1 MISKRSLLLILYLAI
16 TGCNIDCVEP
26 GLQSRNTSVNVNVPA
41 RKADEGVKIHWV
53 DSGQVI
59 SKDEKIKFTI
69 GGSLNFCF
77 PKEGKN
83 PRKVLVPAVFCADGS
98 IPIYSK
104 AANINDV
111 SNNYGVDEKGVSGN
125 ELCGGRGFGSNRRY
139 VDTEIKVNPGDKLNF
154 SLVPREIAIDYDNP
168 EGKGIS
174 FDNNCYKTEKE
185 DDKDRATIKEMLNG
199 GTFFCGSNGKR
210 TAVEFPNL
218 NKENME
224 KRKVLVGN
232 GYTPYDNKV
241 HFNKN
246 FIKGDEPWI
255 NGALLDLQRAR
266 VGLNE
271 LCNGKNCDFNKVKGY
286 SSSKIGLEQLC
297 DGKNCN
303 LNEIKK
309 YGSYELNCY
318 YQNICYTKEGIF
330 NNGLHKKGNRN
341 CVSSIRYEKYD
352 KKNKENK
359 KEYKCDMYSH
369 LKEVEDRLKEIKE
382 NKGSTGFTSTG
393 KEDIENILWAEAL
406 VVKIGN
412 FDTTKN
418 RRFDRE
424 NGGAKGAQYLPK
436 EKGAGKNGNQEYKC
450 SKTSNDFEDFSL
462 RLNYTY
468 EVNGDVQPG
477 SDVMLAIASNGSYHL
492 HRGGYHVEVNRSCEY
507 INGQKL
513 YIYLG
518 NEAPKDFSGLETN
531 DFKKVEELYQ
541 RTEDNVNYYIIN
553 GNHLTDKESEKI
565 YFGIDVSN
573 VEKEDITDEKG
584 KYYENNEYNITLF
597 VKKEINDFVS
607 SNVNKV
613 FDFIKKEVIGD
624 SVKDLYK
631 GYTKGFLQG
640 VRALL
645 TLYIIFTVVGYMLGM
660 IQLSKF
666 DFIVRMMKIAFIAFA
681 FSDNSWKFF
690 GTTLSKFFMDG
701 SIHLV
706 DSFSGY
712 IGEGGKR
719 FAFLDLT
726 AGILLTGETWLKFL
740 SLIFAGPFGFIAFL
754 IILHASFMFL
764 KCIISATFRYV
775 ISTVLVAFLLS
786 LTPLF
791 IVFIL
796 FQQTK
801 SLFDNWIKT
810 LSHVAVQPMILFSSL
825 SILNQLMYSVLYNLT
840 NFSACYQCLISINF
854 LSYDFCLMKSILP
867 LGYSP
872 SISVD
877 VALSDGTKTGGHFA
891 ALPIDLIQA
900 IIYFII
906 AKATEVFVSASETM
920 AQAIFSAGF
929 GIAGSVAG
937 VANSASQ
944 AILSAVGLDDATQ
957 GNKERGIEGMIPHV
971 KRMTSQQDRTQIEYK
986 LPKTLKQADENETFD
1001 KTSGSEIK
1009 GKEEKDRK
1017 VALPETLKQP
1027 EEEKLGAED
1036 RKEERENE

>member
-16 TGCNIDCVEP
+16 TGCNMDCVEP
-26 GLQSRNTSVNVNVPA
+26 GLQSRNTSVNVNVPV

-59 SKDEKIKFTI
+59 SKNEKIKFTL
-69 GGSLNFCF
+69 GGSVNFC
-77 PKEGKN
+77 PHKEDKN

-98 IPIYSK
+98 IPNYS
-104 AANINDV
+104 
-111 SNNYGVDEKGVSGN
+111 SELVDNSGLDEQ
-125 ELCGGRGFGSNRRY
+125 ELCGSRGFGSDRRY
-139 VDTEIKVNPGDKLNF
+139 IDTGIKVNPGDKLSF
-154 SLVPREIAIDYDNP
+154 SLVPREITIDYDNP
-168 EGKGIS
+168 GEKIS
-174 FDNNCYKTEKE
+174 FDDNCYSTEKE
-185 DDKDRATIKEMLNG
+185 DEKGDDKNRVTIEEMLNG
-199 GTFFCGSNGKR
+199 GTFFCGNNGKR
-210 TAVEFPNL
+210 TAVKFPNL
-218 NKENME
+218 NKEDIE

-246 FIKGDEPWI
+246 FIKDNEPWV
-255 NGALLDLQRAR
+255 NGALLDLRRAR

-271 LCNGKNCDFNKVKGY
+271 LCKGKSCDLNKV
-286 SSSKIGLEQLC
+286 
-297 DGKNCN
+297 
-303 LNEIKK
+303 KK

-341 CVSSIRYEKYD
+341 CVSSIRYGKYD
-352 KKNKENK
+352 DRNGT
-359 KEYKCDMYSH
+359 CDMYSH
-369 LKEVEDRLKEIKE
+369 LKEVEGKLKEIEE

-393 KEDIENILWAEAL
+393 EEDIENISWAEAL
-406 VVKIGN
+406 VAKIGDLN
-412 FDTTKN
+412 DRDTTK
-418 RRFDRE
+418 
-424 NGGAKGAQYLPK
+424 GIQCLPK
-436 EKGAGKNGNQEYKC
+436 EKGAKEDLVC
-450 SKTSNDFEDFSL
+450 SKTNDNFRHFSL
-462 RLNYTY
+462 KLNKDYAI
-468 EVNGDVQPG
+468 DVEDVKRG
-477 SDVMLAIASNGSYHL
+477 SNVMLAIADYGFYGAD
-492 HRGGYHVEVNRSCEY
+492 RGGYHVEVTRSCKY
-507 INGQKL
+507 INGEKL
-513 YIYLG
+513 YVYLG
-518 NEAPKDFSGLETN
+518 NEPPKDLNGVGTN
-531 DFKKVEELYQ
+531 DFKVVGV
-541 RTEDNVNYYIIN
+541 RN
-553 GNHLTDKESEKI
+553 GKDEYTILDTISGEHFQNGESKKI
-565 YFGIDVSN
+565 HFGIDVSN

-597 VKKEINDFVS
+597 VKRKINDFIS

-613 FDFIKKEVIGD
+613 FNFIKKDVIGD
-624 SVKDLYK
+624 NVKNLYK
-631 GYTKGFLQG
+631 GYAKGLFQG

-660 IQLSKF
+660 MQLSKF

-681 FSDNSWKFF
+681 FSDKSWEFF

-701 SIHLV
+701 STHLV

-712 IGEGGKR
+712 IGEEGKR

-810 LSHVAVQPMILFSSL
+810 LAHVAVQPMILFSSL

-872 SISVD
+872 GTSVD

-906 AKATEVFVSASETM
+906 AKAMEVFVSASETM
-920 AQAIFSAGF
+920 AQTIFSAGF
-929 GIAGSVAG
+929 GIAGSVSN
-937 VANSASQ
+937 VASSASQ
-944 AILSAVGLDDATQ
+944 AMLSTVGLDNATQ
-957 GNKERGIEGMIPHV
+957 STIEGI
-971 KRMTSQQDRTQIEYK
+971 KREVGKDRAQIEYK
-986 LPKTLKQADENETFD
+986 LPETLKQADKKEDSN
-1001 KTSGSEIK
+1001 KTEGNKEEDLKTALPLAQEQLK
-1009 GKEEKDRK
+1009 GEEKKEKDKEEK
-1017 VALPETLKQP
+1017 
-1027 EEEKLGAED
+1027 
-1036 RKEERENE
+1036 

>member
-1 MISKRSLLLILYLAI
+1 M
-16 TGCNIDCVEP
+16 DCVEP
-26 GLQSRNTSVNVNVPA
+26 GLQSRNTSVNVNVPVC
-41 RKADEGVKIHWV
+41 KADEGVKIHWV

-59 SKDEKIKFTI
+59 SKNEKIKFTL
-69 GGSLNFCF
+69 GGSVNFC
-77 PKEGKN
+77 PHKEDKN

-125 ELCGGRGFGSNRRY
+125 ELCGGRGFGSDRRY
-139 VDTEIKVNPGDKLNF
+139 VDTGIKVNPGDKLSF
-154 SLVPREIAIDYDNP
+154 SLVPREITIDYDNP
-168 EGKGIS
+168 GEKIS
-174 FDNNCYKTEKE
+174 FDDNCYRTEKE
-185 DDKDRATIKEMLNG
+185 DEKGDDKDRVTIEEMLNG
-199 GTFFCGSNGKR
+199 GTFFCGNNGKR
-210 TAVEFPNL
+210 TAVKFPNL
-218 NKENME
+218 NKEDIE

-246 FIKGDEPWI
+246 FIKDNEPWV
-255 NGALLDLQRAR
+255 NGALLDLRRAR
-266 VGLNE
+266 VELNE
-271 LCNGKNCDFNKVKGY
+271 LCEGKSCDLTKV
-286 SSSKIGLEQLC
+286 
-297 DGKNCN
+297 
-303 LNEIKK
+303 KK

-330 NNGLHKKGNRN
+330 NAGLRKKGNRN
-341 CVSSIRYEKYD
+341 CVSSIRYKKYNA
-352 KKNKENK
+352 KNGT
-359 KEYKCDMYSH
+359 CDMYSH
-369 LKEVEDRLKEIKE
+369 LKEVEGKLKEIKE
-382 NKGSTGFTSTG
+382 NKGSTGFTSTSE
-393 KEDIENILWAEAL
+393 EDTENISWAEAL
-406 VVKIGN
+406 VAKIGDLN
-412 FDTTKN
+412 DQDTAKGIQCLPKTT
-418 RRFDRE
+418 
-424 NGGAKGAQYLPK
+424 GAKTAKYDFI
-436 EKGAGKNGNQEYKC
+436 C
-450 SKTSNDFEDFSL
+450 SQTNDTFWSFSL
-462 RLNYTY
+462 KLNHDYK
-468 EVNGDVQPG
+468 VNENVKSG
-477 SDVMLAIASNGSYHL
+477 SDVMLAIADYGFYGAN
-492 HRGGYHVEVNRSCEY
+492 RGGYHVEVTRSCKY
-507 INGQKL
+507 INGEKL
-513 YIYLG
+513 YVYLG
-518 NEAPKDFSGLETN
+518 NEPPKDLSGVGTS
-531 DFKKVEELYQ
+531 DFKVVGV
-541 RTEDNVNYYIIN
+541 RN
-553 GNHLTDKESEKI
+553 GKDKYTTLDVISGEHFQDGESKKI

-573 VEKEDITDEKG
+573 VGKDDITDEKG

-597 VKKEINDFVS
+597 VKRKINDFIS

-613 FDFIKKEVIGD
+613 FDFIKEDVIGD
-624 SVKDLYK
+624 NVKDLYK
-631 GYTKGFLQG
+631 GYAKGLLQG

-660 IQLSKF
+660 MQLSKF

-681 FSDNSWKFF
+681 FSDKSWEFF

-701 SIHLV
+701 STHLV

-726 AGILLTGETWLKFL
+726 AGILLTEETWLKFL

-810 LSHVAVQPMILFSSL
+810 LAHVAVQPMILFSSL

-872 SISVD
+872 GTSVD

-906 AKATEVFVSASETM
+906 AKAMEVFVSASETM

-929 GIAGSVAG
+929 GIAGSVSS
-937 VANSASQ
+937 VASSASQ
-944 AILSAVGLDDATQ
+944 AMLSTVGLDDATQ
-957 GNKERGIEGMIPHV
+957 STIEGI
-971 KRMTSQQDRTQIEYK
+971 KREVGKDRTKIEYK
-986 LPKTLKQADENETFD
+986 LPDTPKQADKKEDSNKTED
-1001 KTSGSEIK
+1001 KKEEDQKAALPSTQELLK
-1009 GKEEKDRK
+1009 GKKDKEEKK
-1017 VALPETLKQP
+1017 
-1027 EEEKLGAED
+1027 EEK
-1036 RKEERENE
+1036 RE

>member
-16 TGCNIDCVEP
+16 TGCNMDCVEP
-26 GLQSRNTSVNVNVPA
+26 GLQSRNTSVNVNVPV

-59 SKDEKIKFTI
+59 SKDDEKIKFTL
-69 GGSLNFCF
+69 GGSVNFC
-77 PKEGKN
+77 PHKEDKN

-98 IPIYSK
+98 IPNYSSELVDNSGLDEQEVCGDIGFGNSQSYSK
-104 AANINDV
+104 
-111 SNNYGVDEKGVSGN
+111 
-125 ELCGGRGFGSNRRY
+125 RRY
-139 VDTEIKVNPGDKLNF
+139 VDTGIKVDPGNKLSF
-154 SLVPREIAIDYDNP
+154 SLVPREIPIDYDNP

-174 FDNNCYKTEKE
+174 FDDNCYRTEKE

-210 TAVEFPNL
+210 TAVKFPNL
-218 NKENME
+218 NKEDIE

-246 FIKGDEPWI
+246 FIKDDEPWV
-255 NGALLDLQRAR
+255 NGALLDLQRTR

-271 LCNGKNCDFNKVKGY
+271 LCNGKNCEFNKVKKY
-286 SSSKIGLEQLC
+286 S
-297 DGKNCN
+297 
-303 LNEIKK
+303 
-309 YGSYELNCY
+309 SYELNCY

-330 NNGLHKKGNRN
+330 NAGLRKKGNRN

-352 KKNKENK
+352 KKNKGNK

-369 LKEVEDRLKEIKE
+369 LKEVEDKLKEIKE

-393 KEDIENILWAEAL
+393 EEDIENIFWAEAL
-406 VVKIGN
+406 VAKIGGSDN
-412 FDTTKN
+412 K
-418 RRFDRE
+418 
-424 NGGAKGAQYLPK
+424 NGGAKGAQCLPK
-436 EKGAGKNGNQEYKC
+436 EKGAGENGNQEYKC

-462 RLNYTY
+462 KLNHDY
-468 EVNGDVQPG
+468 EVNENVKSG
-477 SDVMLAIASNGSYHL
+477 SNVMLAIADYGYYGVD
-492 HRGGYHVEVNRSCEY
+492 RGGYHVEVTRSCKY
-507 INGQKL
+507 INGEKL
-513 YIYLG
+513 YMYLG
-518 NEAPKDFSGLETN
+518 NEPPKDLNGVGTS
-531 DFKKVEELYQ
+531 DFKVVGVRKKV
-541 RTEDNVNYYIIN
+541 N
-553 GNHLTDKESEKI
+553 GKDEYTTLDVISGEHFQDGESKKI

-573 VEKEDITDEKG
+573 VEKEDITDKKG

-597 VKKEINDFVS
+597 VKRKINDFVS

-613 FDFIKKEVIGD
+613 FDFIKKDVIGD

-631 GYTKGFLQG
+631 GYAKGLLQG

-681 FSDNSWKFF
+681 FSDKSWELF
-690 GTTLSKFFMDG
+690 GTTLSKLFMDG
-701 SIHLV
+701 STHLV

-810 LSHVAVQPMILFSSL
+810 LAHVAVQPMILFSSL
-825 SILNQLMYSVLYNLT
+825 SILNQLMYAVLYNLT

-872 SISVD
+872 GTSVD

-906 AKATEVFVSASETM
+906 AKAMEVFVSASETM

-929 GIAGSVAG
+929 GIAGSVGG
-937 VANSASQ
+937 VASSASQ
-944 AILSAVGLDDATQ
+944 AMLSTVGLDDATQ
-957 GNKERGIEGMIPHV
+957 SKIKSIKHEMGK
-971 KRMTSQQDRTQIEYK
+971 DRAQIEYK
-986 LPKTLKQADENETFD
+986 LLETQSETPEQGSKKDSGGPEGKKKKGREVASPGTPKQPD
-1001 KTSGSEIK
+1001 KTGSSGKSSDEA
-1009 GKEEKDRK
+1009 GS
-1017 VALPETLKQP
+1017 P
-1027 EEEKLGAED
+1027 GAED
-1036 RKEERENE
+1036 KKEERGNE